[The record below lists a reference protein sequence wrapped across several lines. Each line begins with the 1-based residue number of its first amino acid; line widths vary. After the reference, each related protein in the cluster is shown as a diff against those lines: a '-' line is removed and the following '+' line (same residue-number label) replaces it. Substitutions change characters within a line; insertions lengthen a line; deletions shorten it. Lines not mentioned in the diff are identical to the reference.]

1 MANYEEQ
8 WSSANPGLLII
19 LIDQSGSMTMPM
31 RENDSKTRSEYASLA
46 VNRVIKTIID
56 KSFNGKTPKNR
67 AFVSIIG
74 YDQDIHDIA
83 SDYIQNL
90 AANPKRLEKVE
101 KQVPDGAGGLVKTT
115 MEMPIWVD
123 PITEDGT
130 TNMKGAFEQA
140 KDILEKWVVDK
151 PDSPAPVVINISDG
165 VPYWDRKPV
174 EECKEETSAIV
185 NEIQQLKTSDGNV
198 LVFNACIGD
207 GIKSVF
213 PTSES
218 EAGDEEGKF
227 LYEISSLI
235 PEAYD
240 AAAKKVELQVRPDA
254 RGCIAGAE
262 AVDLIKLIDFGSSKG
277 QSDLKR

>member
-1 MANYEEQ
+1 MNNYEEQ

-19 LIDQSGSMTMPM
+19 LIDQSGSMTLPM
-31 RENDSKTRSEYASLA
+31 RGNDSKTRSEYASLA

-67 AFVSIIG
+67 AFVSVIG
-74 YDQDIHDIA
+74 YNQDIHEIA
-83 SDYIQNL
+83 SGYIQDL
-90 AANPKRLEKVE
+90 AASPKRLEKVE
-101 KQVPDGAGGLVKTT
+101 KLVADDAGGLVKTVK
-115 MEMPIWVD
+115 EMPVWVE

-140 KDILEKWVVDK
+140 KDILEKWVADK

-165 VPYWDRKPV
+165 IPYWDRKPE
-174 EECKEETSAIV
+174 EECKQETSDV
-185 NEIQQLKTSDGNV
+185 VEEIQKIKTSDGNV

-213 PTSES
+213 PTSEA

-227 LYEISSLI
+227 LYKISNAI

-240 AAAKKVELQVRPDA
+240 KAAKKVELLVRPNA
-254 RGCIAGAE
+254 RGCISGAD

-277 QSDLKR
+277 QSDLKH

>member
-19 LIDQSGSMTMPM
+19 LIDQSGSMTLPM
-31 RENDSKTRSEYASLA
+31 RGNDSKTRSEYASLA

-56 KSFNGKTPKNR
+56 KSFNGKAPKNR
-67 AFVSIIG
+67 AFVSVIG
-74 YDQDIHDIA
+74 YNQDVHEIA

-90 AANPKRLEKVE
+90 AAAPKRLEKVE

-115 MEMPIWVD
+115 VDMPIWVD

-140 KDILEKWVVDK
+140 KDILERWVVDK

-174 EECKEETSAIV
+174 EDCMEETLNLV
-185 NEIQQLKTSDGNV
+185 NEIQQIKTSDGSV

-213 PTSES
+213 PTSEE

-240 AAAKKVELQVRPDA
+240 EAAKKVELQVRPNA
-254 RGCIAGAE
+254 RGCIAGAD

-277 QSDLKR
+277 QSDIKR